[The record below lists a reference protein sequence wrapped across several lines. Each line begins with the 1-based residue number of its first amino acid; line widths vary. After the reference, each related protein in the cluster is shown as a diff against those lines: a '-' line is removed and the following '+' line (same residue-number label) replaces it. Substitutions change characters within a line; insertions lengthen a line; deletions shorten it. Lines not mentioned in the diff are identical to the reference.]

1 MAAVKSAYP
10 YPYPY
15 PNPYPNPN
23 PNPNPK
29 LTRQAVLKIDGVMAE
44 TILHVAAK
52 QYNAGSHGALQQALS
67 RADPLFA
74 RLLVAGDGDARE
86 LD

>member
-1 MAAVKSAYP
+1 
-10 YPYPY
+10 
-15 PNPYPNPN
+15 
-23 PNPNPK
+23 
-29 LTRQAVLKIDGVMAE
+29 MAE